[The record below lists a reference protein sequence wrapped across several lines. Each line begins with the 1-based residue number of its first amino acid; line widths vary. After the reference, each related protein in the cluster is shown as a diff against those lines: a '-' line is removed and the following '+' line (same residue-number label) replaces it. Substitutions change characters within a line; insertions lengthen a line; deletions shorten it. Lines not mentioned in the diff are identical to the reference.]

1 VDIEKKARGMKEQ
14 MSARTRLGTGRS
26 ADEPKPEAEQVGTS
40 AMGSR
45 QRELCE
51 QRGIGEGLQRWELD

>member
-1 VDIEKKARGMKEQ
+1 MDIEKKARGMKEQ
-14 MSARTRLGTGRS
+14 MS
-26 ADEPKPEAEQVGTS
+26 EPKPEAEQVGTS